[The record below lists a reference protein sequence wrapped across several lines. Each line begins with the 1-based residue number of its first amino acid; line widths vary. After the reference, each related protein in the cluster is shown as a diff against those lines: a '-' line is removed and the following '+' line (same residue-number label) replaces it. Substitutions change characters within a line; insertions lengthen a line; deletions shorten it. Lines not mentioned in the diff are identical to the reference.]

1 MHDEYYSVEPREFVL
16 SLFKFTQFSMGI
28 IILINI
34 IIPVTF
40 SNNLPDFIIPIII
53 LIFSYNSYKI
63 IMTFSLG
70 YFKTIQT
77 LKINKE
83 RFDNGYIVKKN
94 KEFFGVIMPY
104 IKNIL
109 SYLIISIV
117 YNAYMLYIINYYTI
131 V

>member
-1 MHDEYYSVEPREFVL
+1 MQDEYYSTEPRDFVL
-16 SLFKFTQFSMGI
+16 SLFKFTQFTMGI
-28 IILINI
+28 IILINVS
-34 IIPVTF
+34 IPVIF
-40 SNNLPDFIIPIII
+40 SKNILDFIIPII
-53 LIFSYNSYKI
+53 LLLFSYNSYKI

-83 RFDNGYIVKKN
+83 KFDNGYIVKKN
-94 KEFFGVIMPY
+94 KEFFGVVMPY
-104 IKNIL
+104 VKNIL

-117 YNAYMLYIINYYTI
+117 YNIYMLYNIKYYTI

>member
-40 SNNLPDFIIPIII
+40 SKNLPDFIIPII
-53 LIFSYNSYKI
+53 LLLFSYNSYKI

-94 KEFFGVIMPY
+94 KEFFGVVMPY

>member
-1 MHDEYYSVEPREFVL
+1 MQDNYYSVEPKEFAL
-16 SLFKFTQFSMGI
+16 SLFKFTQFTMGL
-28 IILINI
+28 IILVNI
-34 IIPVTF
+34 SIPVIF
-40 SNNLPDFIIPIII
+40 SKNIPDFIIPIII
-53 LIFSYNSYKI
+53 LLFSYNSYKI

-109 SYLIISIV
+109 SYLIISIA
-117 YNAYMLYIINYYTI
+117 YNVYMLYIINYYAI

>member
-1 MHDEYYSVEPREFVL
+1 
-16 SLFKFTQFSMGI
+16 
-28 IILINI
+28 
-34 IIPVTF
+34 
-40 SNNLPDFIIPIII
+40 
-53 LIFSYNSYKI
+53 
-63 IMTFSLG
+63 MTFSLG

-94 KEFFGVIMPY
+94 KEFFGVVMPY

-109 SYLIISIV
+109 SYLIIGIV

>member
-40 SNNLPDFIIPIII
+40 SNNLPDFIIPIIL

>member
-1 MHDEYYSVEPREFVL
+1 MQDEYYSVEPREFVL

-40 SNNLPDFIIPIII
+40 SNNLPDFIIPII
-53 LIFSYNSYKI
+53 LLLFSYNSYKI